1 MKVTTIRNLI
11 FMTVILAF
19 SVAFTSTQSSAAA
32 TGCPGGQTCCQKIQ
46 NACKCDGGTPVV
58 GACSGALSLIT
69 CLNVP
74 FAQDGNFKAAC
85 EACGGLFAVVAGETA
100 CLSFD
105 P

>member
-11 FMTVILAF
+11 FMTVILAV
-19 SVAFTSTQSSAAA
+19 SVAFTPTETSA
-32 TGCPGGQTCCQKIQ
+32 TGCGGGQTCCQKIQ

-58 GACSGALSLIT
+58 GLCSGSLSAIT

-74 FAQDGNFKAAC
+74 FAQDGFFKAAC
-85 EACGGLFAVVAGETA
+85 EACGGLFTVVAGETA